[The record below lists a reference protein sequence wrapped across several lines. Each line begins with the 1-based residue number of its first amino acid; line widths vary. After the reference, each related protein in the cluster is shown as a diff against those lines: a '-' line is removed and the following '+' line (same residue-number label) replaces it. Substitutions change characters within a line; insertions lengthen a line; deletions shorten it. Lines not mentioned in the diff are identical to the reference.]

1 MVPSACCSLSGIAHA
16 SQNSPGRPGEVA
28 ACRPRLCGIRGG
40 QPGSGRCSLGS
51 VCAFLA
57 LGWEAEGLGWRGQAV
72 PPSARGICA
81 RARSIAPPAWGAAG
95 DAHTLQAMPEL
106 PRRCPS
112 SPGHAQAP
120 QAMPTLPRPCPSS
133 PGHAHAFT
141 PCPQHPRVPP
151 MPRHKPRSHPAGAGG
166 RWAAGASPQHLAAGG
181 GGWKMGRFK
190 AWVLETHREPAGS
203 VPKGLPGP
211 PRPCCRGFPASGD
224 RGED

>member
-166 RWAAGASPQHLAAGG
+166 RWAAGASPRHLAAG